1 MSKRDYYEILGVSK
15 TANSDEIKS
24 SYRKLAM
31 KYHPDKNPDD
41 SVAETKFKEAAEAY
55 EVLSDSNKRARYDQF
70 GHQGLRAG
78 QDFHSNSG
86 FEDIFS
92 QFSDIFGG
100 GIFDEIFG
108 GGRSRGRSQRRTQGE
123 RGSDLKIRIGLTLE
137 EIAEGVSKTIKIK
150 RYQTC
155 DNCSGTGANSSNGY
169 RKCPA
174 CDGQGEIRSV
184 SRSMFGQ
191 FINVSACTNCS
202 GSGQII
208 SDPCTKCSGEGRHHE
223 EDEVKVTIPA
233 GVEQGNYIPLR
244 QKGNAGRRGGPTG
257 DLIVVIE
264 EKEHPYFDRNENDI
278 IYRLSISYPD
288 AVLGGKYEV
297 PTLNGIETVKID
309 PGTRANTMIKLHGK
323 GIQNLNSYG
332 SGDEIVIIDIHVPK
346 SISSKEKAVLKELSN
361 SENIKPKV
369 KKGKEKDFFDKVK
382 DMFS

>member
-1 MSKRDYYEILGVSK
+1 MSKRDYYEVLGV
-15 TANSDEIKS
+15 TRNATIDELKS
-24 SYRKLAM
+24 SYRKMAM

-41 SVAETKFKEAAEAY
+41 SAAEAKFKEAAEAY
-55 EVLSDSNKRARYDQF
+55 EVLSDSAKRARYDQF

-78 QDFHSNSG
+78 QDFHSYSG
-86 FEDIFS
+86 FEDVFS

-108 GGRSRGRSQRRTQGE
+108 SSRSRGRSQSRSQGE

-137 EIAEGVSKTIKIK
+137 EVAEGVSKTIKIK
-150 RYQTC
+150 RYDTC
-155 DNCSGTGANSSNGY
+155 DSCAGTGAKSANGF
-169 RKCPA
+169 KQCPA
-174 CDGQGEIRSV
+174 CNGQGEVRTV

-191 FINVSACTNCS
+191 FINVSACSNCS

-208 SDPCTKCSGEGRHHE
+208 SDPCTACGGEGRLHT

-233 GVEQGNYIPLR
+233 GVEQGNYIPIR
-244 QKGNAGRRGGPTG
+244 QKGNAGRRGGSTG

-297 PTLNGIETVKID
+297 PTLKGIESIKVE

-323 GIQNLNSYG
+323 GIPNINSYG
-332 SGDEIVIIDIHVPK
+332 SGDEIVVIDIHVPK
-346 SISSKEKAVLKELSN
+346 SVTSKEKAILKELSV
-361 SENIKPKV
+361 SENIKPKL
-369 KKGKEKDFFDKVK
+369 KKGKEKDFLDKVK
-382 DMFS
+382 DIFS